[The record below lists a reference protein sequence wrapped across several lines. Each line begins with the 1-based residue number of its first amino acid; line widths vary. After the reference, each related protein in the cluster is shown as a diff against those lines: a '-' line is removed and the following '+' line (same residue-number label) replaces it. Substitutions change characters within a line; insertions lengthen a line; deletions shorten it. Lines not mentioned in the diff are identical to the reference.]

1 MKKSA
6 IVALACAAL
15 MSANAVMA
23 AVPEITYVEDPAQGY
38 TFNRFRDN
46 WFIQAEGGVNVI
58 LGQTDKV
65 AKFGDRIAPAFGI
78 QGGKWFSPLMG
89 LRGGITYL
97 GQKGAAN
104 IDAVERGAYGLEMKN
119 GELKHFEKDGNTY
132 YSTHVGQLGV
142 NFDAMLNITNWWCGY
157 KPNRVY
163 NFIAYVGGATYL
175 GFEHKF
181 DKAGNNDGWDK
192 HYDTS
197 LALRG
202 GFINSFNVSK
212 QVALSL
218 DIRYTAMSSNCE
230 APMANAMNNNI
241 AALLGVTY
249 LFNQRTWTAPIVPVI
264 PVIEDCDP
272 IKARLAECE
281 GRLQDTQRKL
291 DECLRRPAPKAPEA
305 APCIQ
310 NLATVYY
317 PIGSAT
323 VSRTD
328 RNVLKSVAA
337 TMKADTS
344 KKYVVCGWADNY
356 TGTDEIN
363 KRLRKN
369 RVNGVYDKLIKEGVP
384 ASQLEA
390 TTNNGNLCDLGE
402 KYVALDRA
410 VTIEEK

>member
-6 IVALACAAL
+6 IVALAAAIL
-15 MSANAVMA
+15 SANAAIA

-46 WFIQAEGGVNVI
+46 WFIQAEGGVNVS

-65 AKFGDRIAPAFGI
+65 AEFKNRLAPDFGI
-78 QGGKWFSPLMG
+78 QAGKWFSPIFGGRFG
-89 LRGGITYL
+89 LNYM

-104 IDAVERGAYGLEMKN
+104 QDAFNRNFFGYEGKTFV
-119 GELKHFEKDGNTY
+119 KDGKTY
-132 YSTHVGQLGV
+132 YSSHIG
-142 NFDAMLNITNWWCGY
+142 NIGFNLDLMINLTNWWCGY

-163 NFIAYVGGATYL
+163 NAIIYGGGAPYF
-175 GFEHKF
+175 GFQHKF
-181 DKAGNNDGWDK
+181 NSNGEVDGWNKDF
-192 HYDTS
+192 DTS
-197 LALRG
+197 LALRAG
-202 GFINSFNVSK
+202 IINSFNVSK

-218 DIRYTAMSSNCE
+218 DLRYTALSSHKESKNF
-230 APMANAMNNNI
+230 NGLTNNV
-241 AALLGVTY
+241 AALIGVTY

-281 GRLQDTQRKL
+281 SRLQDTQKKL

-310 NLATVYY
+310 SLATVYY
-317 PIGSAT
+317 RIGSAT
-323 VSRTD
+323 VSSID

-344 KKYVVCGWADNY
+344 KKYVICGWADNY
-356 TGTDEIN
+356 TGTDAIN
-363 KRLRKN
+363 ARLRTK
-369 RVNGVYDKLIKEGVP
+369 RAESVKKILVANGVKAD
-384 ASQLEA
+384 QLEV
-390 TTNNGNLCDLGE
+390 TTNSADRFGGKENV
-402 KYVALDRA
+402 YLDRC
-410 VTIEEK
+410 VTIELAK